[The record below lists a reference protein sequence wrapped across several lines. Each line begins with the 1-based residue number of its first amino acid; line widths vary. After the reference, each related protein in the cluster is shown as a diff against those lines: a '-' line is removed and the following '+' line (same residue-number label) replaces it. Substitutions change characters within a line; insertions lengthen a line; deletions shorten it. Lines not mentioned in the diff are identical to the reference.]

1 MARTNSKSSSQTP
14 PSPEQQPSA
23 DAAAQQAPEQQGS
36 ALDASDAEQGAA
48 SAPMLDEAP
57 MPEPWAHVRAI
68 FGAGAEVL
76 AAAPVSADSLPDL
89 QETRASILALLAA
102 IDGRVNEAKDLV
114 AERAAAVE
122 IVEPR
127 QFSVPKI
134 GNILPGRGQRFTRER
149 YPKHFA
155 AIVSQLRHGEHFLFV

>member
-23 DAAAQQAPEQQGS
+23 DAAAQQAPEQQSS
-36 ALDASDAEQGAA
+36 ALDAFDAEQGAA
-48 SAPMLDEAP
+48 SAPTLDAVALD
-57 MPEPWAHVRAI
+57 PWAYARSV
-68 FGAGAEVL
+68 FNTGAEVL
-76 AAAPVSADSLPDL
+76 AAAPVSADSLHDL
-89 QETRASILALLAA
+89 QETRASILALLAV

-127 QFSVPKI
+127 QFSVPNI